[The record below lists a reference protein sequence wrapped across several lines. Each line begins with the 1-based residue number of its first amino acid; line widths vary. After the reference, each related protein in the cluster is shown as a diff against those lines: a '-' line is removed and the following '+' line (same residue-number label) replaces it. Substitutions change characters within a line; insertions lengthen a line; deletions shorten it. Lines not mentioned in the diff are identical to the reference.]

1 MQYRHMIRDQAGNIV
16 EGSEVL
22 VKFVSFVR
30 FYLLMALLCSQST
43 LKTGGGVV
51 IVRRDLESDVFN
63 WKIVD
68 LRTWH
73 HQALL

>member
-1 MQYRHMIRDQAGNIV
+1 MPA
-16 EGSEVL
+16 
-22 VKFVSFVR
+22 FVSIVR
-30 FYLLMALLCSQST
+30 VLIALFLSVSALSYRARLAAQST

-51 IVRRDLESDVFN
+51 IVRRDLESDMFN
-63 WKIVD
+63 WKLVD